1 MQRVDGQKL
10 ADNFIFTFMEEDIFT
25 PSLWESAFSMFIAL
39 ILGVLLCAFGVNL
52 FRFIIEIIK
61 SLLKK

>member
-10 ADNFIFTFMEEDIFT
+10 ADNFIFAFMEEDIIT
-25 PSLWESAFSMFIAL
+25 PSLLESALSMFIAL

-61 SLLKK
+61 SLFRK

>member
-1 MQRVDGQKL
+1 
-10 ADNFIFTFMEEDIFT
+10 MEEDIFT
-25 PSLWESAFSMFIAL
+25 PSLLESAFSMFIAL